1 ADSVGMPLSHLRL
14 SWLRVA
20 CCPEDRC
27 WPAMTCT
34 RKAAPAGQELT
45 ARAPPASLAGP
56 LAVPRLEPRHTAAGV
71 QDLLLAGVERVAR
84 RADLDADLAAGHCR
98 AGGEVIPTAAGHLG
112 GDVVR
117 VNSGLHGVPLG
128 IIRRVEIGSA
138 AC

>member
-1 ADSVGMPLSHLRL
+1 TVDGRELVGSLHDGRELRVPAAHPSRPLRIGVHRRVRHLALQLVVFTHQFADSVGMPLSHLRL

-71 QDLLLAGVERVAR
+71 QDLLLAGVE
-84 RADLDADLAAGHCR
+84 
-98 AGGEVIPTAAGHLG
+98 
-112 GDVVR
+112 
-117 VNSGLHGVPLG
+117 
-128 IIRRVEIGSA
+128 
-138 AC
+138 